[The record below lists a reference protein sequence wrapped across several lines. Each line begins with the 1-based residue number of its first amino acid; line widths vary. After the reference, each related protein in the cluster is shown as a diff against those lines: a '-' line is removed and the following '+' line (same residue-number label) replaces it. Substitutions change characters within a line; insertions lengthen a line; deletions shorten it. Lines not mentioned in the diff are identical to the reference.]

1 MQSYDGFEDEPCIC
15 VIFVLSSYD
24 RRKDI
29 ATKEDHARF
38 ICRRK
43 GKNCSIWLLLS
54 EKKVQLFK
62 FCISL

>member
-1 MQSYDGFEDEPCIC
+1 MMQSYDGFEDEPCIC

-43 GKNCSIWLLLS
+43 GKNCSI
-54 EKKVQLFK
+54 
-62 FCISL
+62 